1 MDSETTNRPTPVKA
15 WMQMLRPPNLLTV
28 PGDPLAGFFLAQ
40 WLIPCKPLFAAW
52 PCVAGGLS
60 LYMAGLVS
68 NDYFD
73 LKEDAAQRPN
83 RPLPSGAVKPAAAIS
98 VAIVLAALGI
108 SASAFAGLTAAV
120 VAAVLS
126 AAIAVYNIWL
136 KRVPIIGPFSMG
148 ICRGLSVLL
157 GAAIFGQDG
166 IFSTLVLVA
175 AAGITFYVTAVTRIA
190 ASETEE
196 MEIGGNRWRPMI
208 NIGLCFVA
216 IMFFVESASRT
227 KLTAAGGVSMLM
239 ASLMALMTLFWA
251 LYCGT
256 RLGGEP
262 EPAVV
267 SATVGKFLR
276 GLLFAQAA
284 FVALAGD
291 QGLFVAAVLLLLWPV
306 SMIFGK
312 WFYAS

>member
-1 MDSETTNRPTPVKA
+1 MIRFKA
-15 WMQMLRPPNLLTV
+15 WMQLVRPPNLLTV

-40 WLIPCKPLFAAW
+40 WLMPCKPLLTTW
-52 PCVAGGLS
+52 PCVVGSLF
-60 LYMAGLVS
+60 LYMAGLIS

-73 LKEDAAQRPN
+73 LKKDTAQRPT
-83 RPLPSGAVKPAAAIS
+83 RPLPSGAVKPATAIT
-98 VAIVLAALGI
+98 VAIILAVLGI
-108 SASAFAGLTAAV
+108 GVAAFAGIAAAIIAMVLT
-120 VAAVLS
+120 

-148 ICRGLSVLL
+148 ICRGLSLLL

-166 IFSTLVLVA
+166 IFSTLVLLA
-175 AAGITFYVTAVTRIA
+175 AAGLTFYVTAVTRIA

-227 KLTAAGGVSMLM
+227 KLTAAGGVSIIVAGL
-239 ASLMALMTLFWA
+239 AALMTLFWA

-256 RLGGEP
+256 RLVSKP

-267 SATVGKFLR
+267 SATVGKYLR

-291 QGLFVAAVLLLLWPV
+291 QGLLVAAALLLLWPV